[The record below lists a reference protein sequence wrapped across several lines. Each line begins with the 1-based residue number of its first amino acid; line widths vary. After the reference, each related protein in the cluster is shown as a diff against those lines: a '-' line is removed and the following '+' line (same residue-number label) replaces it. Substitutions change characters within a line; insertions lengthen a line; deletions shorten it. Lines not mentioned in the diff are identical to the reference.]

1 MDEERNENDLM
12 KELPLEEGIITKIER
27 QKRAKDRYNL
37 YIEEQYVFSV
47 HEDVLIK
54 YSLTKGTAI
63 NKDEMKKIVEAQ
75 DKQQAYLDAIRLLS
89 FRLRSEYELKARLLQ
104 KGYELPTI
112 ENTLDRLRREQYID
126 DSLFAEQL
134 TQQRIQSAKKGR
146 NWIKQELQQKG
157 LKSEHITSAIEQID
171 EQIEYRNAYDLINK
185 KYGSSLKPDSDV
197 QNIKR
202 KAYALLQRRGYNS
215 RVTTRVVRELT
226 DAANR
231 GIDSEDWE
239 IHFEE

>member
-1 MDEERNENDLM
+1 MDEEVNELN
-12 KELPLEEGIITKIER
+12 ELPLKEGVITKIER

-37 YIEEQYVFSV
+37 YIEEQYVFSI

-54 YSLTKGTAI
+54 YSLAKGTAI
-63 NKDEMKKIVEAQ
+63 DEKELKAIVDAQ

-89 FRLRSEYELKARLLQ
+89 FRLRSEHELKARLRQ
-104 KGYELPTI
+104 KNYELPTI
-112 ENTLDRLRREQYID
+112 EDTLDRLRREQYID

-134 TQQRIQSAKKGR
+134 TQQRIHSAKKGR

-157 LKSEHITSAIEQID
+157 LKSEHITSAIGQID
-171 EQIEYRNAYDLINK
+171 EQMEYSNAYNLIYK

-202 KAYALLQRRGYNS
+202 KAYALLQRRGYSSSVTS
-215 RVTTRVVRELT
+215 RAVRELT
-226 DAANR
+226 DVVSR
-231 GIDSEDWE
+231 GIDNEDWE
-239 IHFEE
+239 IEFEE